1 MNRQSTP
8 PDPWLTRASAV
19 SLPGKVLRFLAPV
32 CGLALL
38 ALAAGFWQFDRGL
51 YFRFLALWR
60 LPTLPEPF
68 ADWQAVVSVMHCAA
82 RGVDVYLPSRCGV
95 FSYSPL
101 WSWAGLIPTDWPWR
115 IGAGLTID
123 SAFFASLWFVYRPR
137 GWGDAALF
145 TLACISPAAAY
156 AAERANVDLILFL
169 MMLPAA
175 ALAGGGPVRRAT
187 AYLFIGIAGLLKF
200 YPFAALA
207 IALRETTRRFLVI
220 ALFALAALAALLF
233 VIRGDLAPLAAGMP
247 GGGRYNFGTFGAPSL
262 LYLLLESGASPI
274 ASQVSLAVVT
284 LGCLVLSVVAA
295 RQPGLARAVSRLDDR
310 DGAGLVIGAAIMVG
324 CFFVGESNNY
334 RAIFLILVVAGL
346 LSLRRVA
353 DDAATR
359 RRLGWLIADA
369 LALMWFHAA
378 QLAVYSGGK
387 LVPALS
393 KLLAEMTW
401 CRELI
406 WWWLVGSLL
415 ALMMIFA
422 ARSRSLAF
430 LRPWL
435 VDGLGIGAADRRP

>member
-145 TLACISPAAAY
+145 TLACVSPAAAY

-200 YPFAALA
+200 YPFAAFA
-207 IALRETTRRFLVI
+207 IALRETTRSFLVI

-233 VIRGDLAPLAAGMP
+233 AIRGDLAPLA
-247 GGGRYNFGTFGAPSL
+247 GGGHDLGAFGAPSL
-262 LYLLLESGASPI
+262 LYLLLESGAWPI

-295 RQPGLARAVSRLDDR
+295 RQPGLARALSRLDDR

-324 CFFVGESNNY
+324 CFFVGESDNY

-359 RRLGWLIADA
+359 RLLAWLVAGA
-369 LALMWFHAA
+369 LVLMWFRAA
-378 QLAVYSGGK
+378 QLAFYPGGK
-387 LVPALS
+387 LVPGFS
-393 KLLAEMTW
+393 VFMAEMIW
-401 CRELI
+401 WRELI
-406 WWWLVGSLL
+406 WWGVIALL
-415 ALMMIFA
+415 LGLLMIFA

-435 VDGLGIGAADRRP
+435 VDGLGIGSADRRP